1 MPKEKSAS
9 GDTPKEQSGVE
20 LYVTSQGAW
29 GIKDKEAFYRRDDVR
44 KSFATASRI
53 VKQQRVAKAKSGQ

>member
-9 GDTPKEQSGVE
+9 ADTP
-20 LYVTSQGAW
+20 SQGAW

-53 VKQQRVAKAKSGQ
+53 VKQQRVAKAKSRQ